1 MKHTDLSTPRTEKPS
16 RTRFIGY
23 ILFGITVLACAVW
36 IMYRYYLI
44 KGWNL
49 WEGWMIDHPAMN
61 IIRNDIPITSI
72 IVSLVAGLIGSS
84 RKTKSL
90 FFATCYLY
98 TLLMTF
104 VIPYIWHTEWN
115 FSGIRGVLCEVIGL
129 SSTFSVYIIPSFA
142 ISSFVAWCVK
152 SLLRSRKKQIS
163 ISSYEV

>member
-1 MKHTDLSTPRTEKPS
+1 MKSSNTDTAIKNKQNRARL
-16 RTRFIGY
+16 IGY
-23 ILFGITVLACAVW
+23 ILFAITVLACAAW
-36 IMYRYYLI
+36 IMYRYYLV

-49 WEGWMIDHPAMN
+49 WGGWGDHPALN
-61 IIRNDIPITSI
+61 VIRNNIPITSI

-98 TLLMTF
+98 TLLMSF

-129 SSTFSVYIIPSFA
+129 SSTFSVYIISSFA
-142 ISSFVAWCVK
+142 ISSFIAWCVK
-152 SLLRSRKKQIS
+152 SLLHSRKKQIS